1 MIRALT
7 IAFAAG
13 LLCCGLVGCEEE
25 PPPPPAGVNTDE
37 RPVGA
42 DAPKAPG
49 SGETEVLKGGGDKG
63 GVR

>member
-1 MIRALT
+1 MTRALT

-25 PPPPPAGVNTDE
+25 PPPPPAGVNTEE
-37 RPVGA
+37 RPVAA
-42 DAPKAPG
+42 DQPKVPG
-49 SGETEVLKGGGDKG
+49 SEPAEVLKGGGDSG

>member
-25 PPPPPAGVNTDE
+25 PPPPPTGVDTTE
-37 RPVGA
+37 RPVEGTA
-42 DAPKAPG
+42 KPPG
-49 SGETEVLKGGGDKG
+49 GEPAEVLKGGGEGG